1 MKMGRASGVIA
12 AGIVGLCACTP
23 SPPPTPARTAP
34 ATAHAA
40 APATTAPA
48 HPAAAPA
55 GTAPAAGAATPAA
68 AEAVVR
74 AYYAAIDA
82 RDFATAY
89 AQWSDGGAASGQSFE
104 HFRNGYANT
113 ASVEAEV
120 GTATDEEG
128 AAGSRYIRVPMELRA
143 TQHDGSVR
151 RYRGGFVLRAV
162 MADGASAAQRR
173 WHLYSA
179 DIQRLPD

>member
-1 MKMGRASGVIA
+1 MKNGLPSCAVIA
-12 AGIVGLCACTP
+12 FIAGLCACTP
-23 SPPPTPARTAP
+23 SPPTPARTASTGSP
-34 ATAHAA
+34 AAT
-40 APATTAPA
+40 APATDAPA
-48 HPAAAPA
+48 KSATPADATPSVDE
-55 GTAPAAGAATPAA
+55 ATPAA

-82 RDFATAY
+82 RDFAAAY
-89 AQWSDGGAASGQSFE
+89 ALWSDGGAASGQSFE

-120 GTATDEEG
+120 GAATDAEG

-151 RYRGGFVLRAV
+151 HYRGGFVLRAAL
-162 MADGASAAQRR
+162 ADGASAEQRR

-179 DIQRLPD
+179 DIQRLP